1 MGVEENKAAVTR
13 ALEHFNAQDDRYYDV
28 YTDDVVAH
36 GFPPDVPPNLDGIR
50 AMFGGMW
57 VAFPDLH
64 GDLQRIVAEDDM
76 VAIQL
81 RVSGMH
87 EGEFM
92 GMAPTGKRIDIEVM
106 AFLRFDDDAKIV
118 ERWTRMDE
126 VAMLTQLGAMPAPAE
141 APA

>member
-1 MGVEENKAAVTR
+1 MAVEENKDAVLR
-13 ALEHFNAQDDRYYDV
+13 AIELWNAKDDRYYEV

-36 GFPPDVPPNLDGIR
+36 GFPPDVPPNIDGIR
-50 AMFGGMW
+50 AMFGSMW

-64 GDLQRIVAEDDM
+64 GDVKHLVADGDTAA
-76 VAIQL
+76 VHFQ
-81 RVSGMH
+81 VSGMQ

-92 GMAPTGKRIDIEVM
+92 GIPPTGKRIEIEVM
-106 AFLRFDDDAKIV
+106 AFVRFNDEAKIV

-126 VAMLTQLGAMPAPAE
+126 VALLTQLGVMPAPAE

>member
-1 MGVEENKAAVTR
+1 MGVEENKAAVVR
-13 ALEHFNAQDDRYYDV
+13 ALEHFNAQDDRYYEV

-36 GFPPDVPPNLDGIR
+36 GFPPEISPDLDGIR

-64 GDLQRIVAEDDM
+64 GDLEHVVLEGDM
-76 VAIQL
+76 GAVHL
-81 RVSGMH
+81 RVTGMH

-92 GMAPTGKRIDIEVM
+92 GMTPTGKRIDIEVM
-106 AFLRFDDDAKIV
+106 AFLRFTDEGKIV

-126 VAMLTQLGAMPAPAE
+126 VAMLTQLGAMPAPSE
-141 APA
+141 TPA

>member
-1 MGVEENKAAVTR
+1 MGLQENKDAVMQAIER
-13 ALEHFNAQDDRYYDV
+13 WNAKDEQYYEI

-36 GFPPDVPPNLDGIR
+36 GFPPDVPPNIEGIR
-50 AMFGGMW
+50 AMFGSMW

-64 GDLQRIVAEDDM
+64 GDLQHVVAEEDTAA
-76 VAIQL
+76 VHF

-92 GMAPTGKRIDIEVM
+92 GIAPTGKRIDIEVM
-106 AFLRFDDDAKIV
+106 AFLRFNDEAKIV

-126 VAMLTQLGAMPAPAE
+126 VALLTQLGVMPAPAE

>member
-1 MGVEENKAAVTR
+1 MAVDENKDAVMR
-13 ALEHFNAQDDRYYDV
+13 AIELWNAKDEQYYEI

-36 GFPPDVPPNLDGIR
+36 GFDPPNLDGIR
-50 AMFGGMW
+50 ALFGSMW

-64 GDLQRIVAEDDM
+64 GDLQHVVAEGDM
-76 VAIQL
+76 VAVHFQ
-81 RVSGMH
+81 VSGMQ

-92 GMAPTGKRIDIEVM
+92 GISPTGKRIEIEVM
-106 AFLRFDDDAKIV
+106 ALVRFNEDAKIV

-126 VAMLTQLGAMPAPAE
+126 VALLTQLGVMPAPAE

>member
-1 MGVEENKAAVTR
+1 MAVEENKDAVR
-13 ALEHFNAQDDRYYDV
+13 GALERWNAKDEQYYEI

-36 GFPPDVPPNLDGIR
+36 GFPPDVPPSIEGIR
-50 AMFGGMW
+50 AMFGSMW

-64 GDLQRIVAEDDM
+64 GDLQHLVAEEDTAA
-76 VAIQL
+76 VHL

-92 GMAPTGKRIDIEVM
+92 GIAPTGKRIDIEVM
-106 AFLRFDDDAKIV
+106 AFLRFNDEGKIV

-126 VAMLTQLGAMPAPAE
+126 VALLTQLGAMPAPAE